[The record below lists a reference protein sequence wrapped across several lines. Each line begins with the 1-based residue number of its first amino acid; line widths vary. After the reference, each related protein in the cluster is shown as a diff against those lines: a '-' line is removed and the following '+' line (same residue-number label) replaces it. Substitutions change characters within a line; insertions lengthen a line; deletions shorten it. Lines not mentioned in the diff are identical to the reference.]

1 MKLFVVAT
9 PIGNLQ
15 DISPRAKQVLAEV
28 DLIAAE
34 DTRHS
39 AILLQHLGINTP
51 LIAYHDHNEQQA
63 SVGLI
68 DKILAGTS
76 VALISDAGTP
86 LISDPGYRLVQLAH
100 EKGVEVIPI
109 PGPSALIT
117 ALSASGLA
125 TDRFLFVG
133 FLPAKAEARKRAL
146 EEVAQQGATL
156 VCYESRHR
164 ITASLETMVA
174 VLGAERQAC
183 IGRELTKKF
192 EQLCFGRL
200 GDLLEQLRRGDIVA
214 KGEFVV
220 MVEGVAAQAADYEH
234 VQLMQALLAELPPR
248 KAASVASNLTGVA
261 KKVFYDLSIE
271 LKGAKKD

>member
-100 EKGVEVIPI
+100 EKGVGVIPI

-125 TDRFLFVG
+125 TDRFLFIG

-271 LKGAKKD
+271 LKGEKKD

>member
-1 MKLFVVAT
+1 LKLFVVAT

-15 DISPRAKQVLAEV
+15 DISLRAKQVLAEV

-39 AILLQHLGINTP
+39 SVLLQHLGINTP
-51 LIAYHDHNEQQA
+51 LLAYHDHNEQQA

-68 DKILAGTS
+68 DKIIAGTS

-100 EKGVEVIPI
+100 ERGVEVIPI

-125 TDRFLFVG
+125 TDRFLFIG

-146 EEVAQQGATL
+146 EDVAQQSATL

-164 ITASLETMVA
+164 IVASIETMVA
-174 VLGAERQAC
+174 VLGADRQAC

-192 EQLCFGRL
+192 EQLCFGQL
-200 GDLLEQLRRGDIVA
+200 GDLLERLQRGDIIA

-220 MVEGVAAQAADYEH
+220 MVEGAAVRGADYEH

-261 KKVFYDLSIE
+261 KKVFYDLSLE
-271 LKGAKKD
+271 LKGEKKD

>member
-125 TDRFLFVG
+125 TDRFLFIG